1 MTNTLKDFITQVTTE
16 MTNCRYCLTKQN
28 ITVDLAKDCYE
39 TAQAMLSNF
48 RAIKEEGGFKND
60 DTRLI
65 DALEKNL
72 VIWADSS
79 KELWDGISGIAL
91 VFENCRIK

>member
-1 MTNTLKDFITQVTTE
+1 MTSTLKDFITQLTTE
-16 MTNCRYCLTKQN
+16 MTNCRGRLTKQN
-28 ITVDLAKDCYE
+28 ITVYLAKDCFE
-39 TAQAMLSNF
+39 TAQAMLNNF

-65 DALEKNL
+65 DGLEKNL
-72 VIWADSS
+72 VIWAESS